1 MIIILIYLVNLILMM
16 NALIISFLIQNNL
29 KLILVLDV
37 KSIIYLYPI

>member
-16 NALIISFLIQNNL
+16 NALIISFLIQNNQ
-29 KLILVLDV
+29 KLILALGV